1 MKFNWG
7 TGIVIGIG
15 TFMVFILQYVVR
27 VQLDARYDNEL
38 VTEDYYQQ
46 EIEIDGKYDRE
57 KNSKVLENPLT
68 IKTIGKDI
76 SIVFPKEFDY
86 KKITGTI
93 FLYRPSSQKL
103 DFELPISLSS
113 LHLLIPNAELVDGRW
128 DITVEWYYEG
138 VAYRTTSKLTI

>member
-57 KNSKVLENPLT
+57 KNSKVLENPIT

-76 SIVFPKEFDY
+76 SITFPKEFDY

-138 VAYRTTSKLTI
+138 TPYRSTSKLTI

>member
-15 TFMVFILQYVVR
+15 AFMVFILQYVVR
-27 VQLDARYDNEL
+27 VQLDSRYDNEL

-57 KNSKVLENPLT
+57 KNSKVLENPIT

-76 SIVFPKEFDY
+76 SITFPKEFDY

-138 VAYRTTSKLTI
+138 TPYRSTSKLTI

>member
-57 KNSKVLENPLT
+57 KNSKVLENPIT

-76 SIVFPKEFDY
+76 SITFPKEFDY
-86 KKITGTI
+86 KKNNRNNI
-93 FLYRPSSQKL
+93 
-103 DFELPISLSS
+103 PI
-113 LHLLIPNAELVDGRW
+113 
-128 DITVEWYYEG
+128 
-138 VAYRTTSKLTI
+138 

>member
-7 TGIVIGIG
+7 AGIVIGIG

-76 SIVFPKEFDY
+76 SIAFPKEFDY

-138 VAYRTTSKLTI
+138 TPYRSTSKLTI

>member
-27 VQLDARYDNEL
+27 VQLDDRYDNEL

-46 EIEIDGKYDRE
+46 EIEVDGKYDRE
-57 KNSKVLENPLT
+57 KNSQVLVDP
-68 IKTIGKDI
+68 IKIEAEGKDI
-76 SIVFPKEFDY
+76 SITFPKEFDY

-138 VAYRTTSKLTI
+138 IPYRNTGKLTI